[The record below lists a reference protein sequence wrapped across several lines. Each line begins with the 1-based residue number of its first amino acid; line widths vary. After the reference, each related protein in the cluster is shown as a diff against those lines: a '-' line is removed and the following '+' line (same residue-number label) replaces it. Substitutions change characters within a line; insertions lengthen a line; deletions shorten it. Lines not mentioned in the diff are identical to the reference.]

1 MNAQI
6 EEATRLADSNAQ
18 LRRDLAALRHALE
31 RSQSERDTWRERYT
45 DTAMKYADFIRTIR
59 QLCGEKLP

>member
-1 MNAQI
+1 MNAQL

-31 RSQSERDTWRERYT
+31 RSQAERDNWRDRYT
-45 DTAMKYADFIRTIR
+45 DTAIKYADFLRTIR
-59 QLCGEKLP
+59 NLCKEPLL